1 MAAFEFE
8 FESFESF
15 EWRRPCA
22 ELLEDP
28 PAVGPGSH
36 GSILG
41 LSGSGKAQSS
51 RRLRHKVRKHKTQNI
66 NLVFFVYVHFIV
78 MVCCEKCDHSVC
90 QDRLGT
96 KHTQKAKR
104 RTSCFRSLSRFL
116 VGVL

>member
-1 MAAFEFE
+1 MAAFEFEFEFE

-51 RRLRHKVRKHKTQNI
+51 RRLRHKVRQQKTQNI
-66 NLVFFVYVHFIV
+66 NLVFFVFVHFIV
-78 MVCCEKCDHSVC
+78 MVCCEKV
-90 QDRLGT
+90 
-96 KHTQKAKR
+96 
-104 RTSCFRSLSRFL
+104 
-116 VGVL
+116 